1 MPRSN
6 YNDKDIKDKVWN
18 KAKKINGKNPNLY
31 RLDPYNTEVFFHSH
45 GKNSLKGWN
54 IDHIKPISKNGSND
68 IINLQ
73 VLNSKINLKKSNSL
87 VKKSRHYQ

>member
-31 RLDPYNTEVFFHSH
+31 RLDSYNTEVFYYSH
-45 GKNSLKGWN
+45 GKK
-54 IDHIKPISKNGSND
+54 
-68 IINLQ
+68 
-73 VLNSKINLKKSNSL
+73 
-87 VKKSRHYQ
+87 